1 MKKFLMICLL
11 MSGLCFGQKVTVAD
25 VQLKLEGNKTE
36 ELMYGFAA
44 GDRIILTITA
54 DGAALG
60 EARVLQYPD
69 VLKFKGQNIK
79 EDKQELTVTNKSV
92 YVFRFANTTKGKRNC
107 HITIQRIPKNANT
120 RTFNTAIK
128 WAMVPDT
135 VWVMGTKDAVVGY
148 DTLHVQKTHRVIASE
163 SKYEEIVLDKSQ
175 RVGAKS
181 GLGDTRSAV
190 AFSLPTNVISKD
202 ETKKVVAWAYWVG
215 VGEESNEYWKQNR
228 KLLIE
233 TAKGVAT
240 YFTTPLGGLAAGAV
254 TGLLLPSNGEDVQY
268 ALTDE
273 ANKTLFLDGRPNKPL
288 DGGKGIAGYKRFIEG
303 KLLQG
308 SFYMALAN
316 DNYVQ
321 PIDVNVKVSAIV
333 EHIKYKDEKYMDTTI
348 TPRYEKKI
356 VRTPEVTTVKKP
368 VTFDYK

>member
-1 MKKFLMICLL
+1 MICLL
-11 MSGLCFGQKVTVAD
+11 MSGLCFGQKITVAD

-36 ELMYGFAA
+36 ELLYGFAA

-54 DGAALG
+54 DGATLG
-60 EARVLQYPD
+60 EASVSQYPD
-69 VLKFKGQNIK
+69 VLKYKGQNIK
-79 EDKQELTVTNKSV
+79 DEKQELTVANKSV
-92 YVFRFANTTKGKRNC
+92 YVFRFVNTAKGKRNC
-107 HITIQRIPKNANT
+107 HVSIQRIPKNTGLRN
-120 RTFNTAIK
+120 FNTAVK
-128 WAMVPDT
+128 WAMVTDT
-135 VWVMGTKDAVVGY
+135 VYTSSTKDVVVGY
-148 DTLHVQKTHRVIASE
+148 DTLQVQKTHRVVASE

-190 AFSLPTNVISKD
+190 AFSLPINVVGKD

-240 YFTTPLGGLAAGAV
+240 YFTTPLGGLAAGAL
-254 TGLLLPSNGEDVQY
+254 TGLVLPANGEDVQY

-273 ANKTLFLDGRPNKPL
+273 ANKNLFLGGKPNKPF
-288 DGGKGIAGYKRFIEG
+288 DGGKGVAGYKRFVDG

-321 PIDVNVKVSAIV
+321 PIDVNVKVSAII
-333 EHIKYKDEKYMDTTI
+333 EHIKYKDEKYMDTAI

-356 VRTPEVTTVKKP
+356 MRTPEVTIVKKP